1 MDVGCKIPSVKK
13 TRGIHAPNNAHSDC
27 VKQALLS
34 NAASLAIDV
43 AGAVVPGGKA
53 FGTLGRA
60 IGAERG
66 FVNIGRAYQ
75 GIVADQQ
82 GAKAIKSIT
91 SSLGAASGF
100 SSISDTS
107 LVGLASTGATVVGL
121 FVPAASWVSLGLDA
135 YKTYQ
140 AVQACPK

>member
-1 MDVGCKIPSVKK
+1 MVLVRCSVTFLAPS
-13 TRGIHAPNNAHSDC
+13 NAHSDC

-34 NAASLAIDV
+34 NAASLAIDL

-53 FGTLGRA
+53 FGSLGRA

-75 GIVADQQ
+75 GAVADRQ
-82 GAKAIKSIT
+82 GAQAIKSIVG
-91 SSLGAASGF
+91 SLGAGSGLA
-100 SSISDTS
+100 SISDTS
-107 LVGLASTGATVVGL
+107 LIGLASTATSVVGL
-121 FVPAASWVSLGLDA
+121 FVPAASWVSLGIDG
-135 YKTYQ
+135 YKTLR